1 MYITFKRIRNISLAA
16 FLLLMIPNS
25 FAQSEASRWKA
36 QFVVGVNS
44 PNSDGF
50 AIGYEGKSINFPTF
64 HLGVQRMFKKEYG
77 VKLDY
82 GFNKLDHDASSPYFK
97 INYSRINVQF
107 VYDLSPIA
115 NFLPTYLG
123 IAAHAGPGFSIV
135 KPLSGFSENNTSF
148 LNAMAGLEF
157 HYTISRT
164 LSVFLDT
171 SYIYGFSSE
180 FKPVSDGFGS
190 FNGNLI
196 TATVGV
202 SVSLS
207 GCYYCD

>member
-1 MYITFKRIRNISLAA
+1 MHIAFKQIKPIGLAMVL
-16 FLLLMIPNS
+16 FFMVTNS

-36 QFVVGVNS
+36 QFSVGLNS
-44 PNSDGF
+44 PNSTGF
-50 AIGYEGKSINFPTF
+50 VTGFEGKSINFPTIQ
-64 HLGVQRMFKKEYG
+64 LGVQRMFKPQYG

-82 GFNKLDHDASSPYFK
+82 GFNRLNHDTSSPYFK

-107 VYDLSPIA
+107 VYDLTPVA

-123 IAAHAGPGFSIV
+123 IVAHAGPGFSMV
-135 KPLSGFSENNTSF
+135 KPLSSFSENKTSF

-171 SYIYGFSSE
+171 SYVYGFSSKFSPISE
-180 FKPVSDGFGS
+180 GFGS
-190 FNGNLI
+190 FNGSLF

-202 SVSLS
+202 SISLS